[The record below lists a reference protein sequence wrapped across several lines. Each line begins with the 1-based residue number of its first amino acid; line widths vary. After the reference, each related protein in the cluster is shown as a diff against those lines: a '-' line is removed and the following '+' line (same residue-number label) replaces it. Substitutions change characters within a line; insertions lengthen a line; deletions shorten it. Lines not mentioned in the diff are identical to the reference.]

1 MLLWHN
7 CLDNVITPIYLDH
20 LAHLILSGT
29 CHNLGWSCV
38 IKSCHHL
45 KNCHHLG
52 WRRHHL
58 GCDRDEKLY
67 TVSHHLGRS
76 PPSPPPGVISRENRF
91 RTVRRRRK
99 DMVVRLGWDAAMPSK
114 MSTDQH
120 LPSCGFSTTCDLAGD
135 IFVERT
141 ELWPYLVSPDKY
153 PGTACN
159 IQAGDPAQWISN
171 HSMNLAHSIAA
182 MNAFFDV
189 FVCIS
194 VLLCMLRT
202 ILCSGLSTYKSRLR
216 PFISNY

>member
-52 WRRHHL
+52 WRCHHLGWRRHRL

-76 PPSPPPGVISRENRF
+76 PPSLPPGEISRENRF
-91 RTVRRRRK
+91 RTVRQRHK

-141 ELWPYLVSPDKY
+141 QLWPYLVSPDKY

-159 IQAGDPAQWISN
+159 IQAGRPSPRNFQPFNESCTFHRCYECIFWRFCVHFCAALYAKNYSLLWIVY
-171 HSMNLAHSIAA
+171 LQ
-182 MNAFFDV
+182 V
-189 FVCIS
+189 
-194 VLLCMLRT
+194 
-202 ILCSGLSTYKSRLR
+202 
-216 PFISNY
+216 